1 METTIRLIST
11 PFGRYLYDPWSG
23 SLTLLGELEKRALE
37 PLIKSKLPDESI
49 VINETAH
56 EMLESAGIHLG
67 NRVEKVAYPSAREVL
82 RKLDRSLN
90 LMILQIT
97 QQCNLRCEYCIYS
110 ADNSFNRSHSNI
122 TMTFAV
128 AKAAIDYLKTH
139 SVDSKQVTIGLYGG
153 EPFLHFDLIKKIV
166 SYADTV
172 FAGKKVV
179 YHVTTNGTLLN
190 EEIIDF
196 LIEMKSRFHVLFS
209 LDGPEVIQDNSRR
222 FPNGAG
228 TYDTVLRGIRKL
240 VDRCPEYRELLRF
253 NSVVDTTKEYADLTA
268 PVDEEALRGAK
279 FQFNYVEENGMP
291 APFSSCFV
299 ENHEYDMF
307 LGYVAHFRDKARN
320 YPNMLIKHEFHHIV
334 EGIKRFVPKSPTPI
348 SVPAGVCQPGL
359 TRLFVTATGDLFPCE
374 RVDETSACMKIGNIY
389 DGFNNEAI
397 VSMLNV
403 ASLCESK
410 CLQCWAFNLCSSCV
424 KRFDG
429 GGSLSADGIEC
440 SCAMSRRTA
449 AARLEQV
456 ILLNENER
464 HERLMQYRF
473 SNMFSTFN
481 KQTEEQ
487 L

>member
-1 METTIRLIST
+1 METTVRLVLT

-23 SLTLLGELEKRALE
+23 SLTLLGEQEKRVLE
-37 PLIKSKLPDESI
+37 PLMKSKLADEDI
-49 VINETAH
+49 VIDEKSRKV
-56 EMLESAGIHLG
+56 LESAGIRLG
-67 NRVEKVAYPSAREVL
+67 DRVEKLAYPSARDVI

-110 ADNSFNRSHSNI
+110 AGNAFNRSHSNI
-122 TMTFAV
+122 TMDIEK
-128 AKAAIDYLKTH
+128 AKAAIDFLKKH

-166 SYADTV
+166 SYADAV
-172 FAGKKVV
+172 FTGKKVV

-196 LIEMKSRFHVLFS
+196 LIKMKSRFHVLFS
-209 LDGPEVIQDNSRR
+209 LDGTEVIQNSSRR
-222 FPNGAG
+222 FPNGDG
-228 TYDTVLRGIRKL
+228 TYGTVLSGIRRL

-253 NSVVDTTKEYADLTA
+253 NSVVDTTKRYADLTA
-268 PVDEEALRGAK
+268 SVDEEALRDAK

-291 APFSSCFV
+291 APFSPSFV
-299 ENHEYDMF
+299 ESHEYDMF
-307 LGYVAHFRDKARN
+307 LGYVAHFRDKSRN

-334 EGIKRFVPKSPTPI
+334 EGIKRFVPKSSTPV

-359 TRLFVTATGDLFPCE
+359 TRLFVTATGDFFPCE
-374 RVDETSACMKIGNIY
+374 RVDETSACMKIGNVY
-389 DGFNNEAI
+389 DGFNIEAI
-397 VSMLNV
+397 ASMLNV

-410 CLQCWAFNLCSSCV
+410 CLRCWAFNLCSSCV

-429 GGSLSADGIEC
+429 GDSLSADGIERSC
-440 SCAMSRRTA
+440 SISRRTA

-464 HERLMQYRF
+464 HERLMQYRL
-473 SNMFSTFN
+473 STFN
-481 KQTEEQ
+481 KKTEEQ
-487 L
+487 P